1 MKPETEHLITKEQ
14 ALELLFQG
22 WMPEMETET
31 IPLDQAAGRVLAE
44 DRYARYDIRWCAPPE
59 WMEWQSPMLW

>member
-1 MKPETEHLITKEQ
+1 MKPETGHLITKEQ

-44 DRYARYDIRWCAPPE
+44 GPVCPV
-59 WMEWQSPMLW
+59 